1 MSATINLALPYNAK
15 NIELVNALM
24 AKADLSKNVNSLT
37 VVDAEEVTAPPAKKP
52 AASRPSRAKQKSPEP
67 EIEEED
73 EDLGDYG
80 DDDLGE
86 AEDEDTDEE
95 PITEDDLREL
105 SAKKIGK
112 HKDAI
117 IAHLSKY
124 KDASGAPV
132 KGWNKLPEKHYAAAH
147 AFLTKLK

>member
-1 MSATINLALPYNAK
+1 MSTTINLTLPYNETNVK
-15 NIELVNALM
+15 LVNALLP
-24 AKADLSKNVNSLT
+24 KADFSKSPNSLT
-37 VVDAEEVTAPPAKKP
+37 VVDAEEVKSEPAKKP
-52 AASRPSRAKQKSPEP
+52 AAPRPSRAKKPTPEP

-80 DDDLGE
+80 DEDDLGE
-86 AEDEDTDEE
+86 SEDEETDEA
-95 PITEDDLREL
+95 ITEDDLREL

-117 IAHLSKY
+117 IAHLAKY